1 MERKLPM
8 TLNDQ
13 LYSRLVNL
21 YQGLDDEKIHQL
33 NARLILLLSE
43 EISDPLVIKKIIDQI
58 ETENKSSSNQLSP
71 EWLLKGQNSAQSRYQ
86 WNDLLK

>member
-1 MERKLPM
+1 M

-43 EISDPLVIKKIIDQI
+43 EISDSLVIKKIIDQL
-58 ETENKSSSNQLSP
+58 ETENKRFSN
-71 EWLLKGQNSAQSRYQ
+71 
-86 WNDLLK
+86 

>member
-1 MERKLPM
+1 M

-43 EISDPLVIKKIIDQI
+43 EISDSLVMKKIIDQL
-58 ETENKSSSNQLSP
+58 ETENKSSS
-71 EWLLKGQNSAQSRYQ
+71 
-86 WNDLLK
+86 D

>member
-1 MERKLPM
+1 M

-21 YQGLDDEKIHQL
+21 YQGLDDEQIHQL

-43 EISDPLVIKKIIDQI
+43 EISDSLVIKKIIDQI
-58 ETENKSSSNQLSP
+58 ETENKSSSNSLSP
-71 EWLLKGQNSAQSRYQ
+71 E
-86 WNDLLK
+86 

>member
-1 MERKLPM
+1 M

-58 ETENKSSSNQLSP
+58 ETENKSSSNSLFP
-71 EWLLKGQNSAQSRYQ
+71 EWLLKG
-86 WNDLLK
+86 

>member
-1 MERKLPM
+1 M

-33 NARLILLLSE
+33 NARIILLLSA
-43 EISDPLVIKKIIDQI
+43 EISDSLVIKKIIDQL
-58 ETENKSSSNQLSP
+58 ETENKSSSN
-71 EWLLKGQNSAQSRYQ
+71 
-86 WNDLLK
+86 

>member
-1 MERKLPM
+1 M

-21 YQGLDDEKIHQL
+21 YQGLDDEKINQL

-43 EISDPLVIKKIIDQI
+43 EISDPLVIKKIIYQI
-58 ETENKSSSNQLSP
+58 ETEHKIPSNSLSL
-71 EWLLKGQNSAQSRYQ
+71 E
-86 WNDLLK
+86 

>member
-1 MERKLPM
+1 M

-58 ETENKSSSNQLSP
+58 ETERKIPSNSLSL
-71 EWLLKGQNSAQSRYQ
+71 E
-86 WNDLLK
+86 

>member
-1 MERKLPM
+1 M

-43 EISDPLVIKKIIDQI
+43 EISDSLVIKKIIDQL
-58 ETENKSSSNQLSP
+58 ETENKSSSS
-71 EWLLKGQNSAQSRYQ
+71 
-86 WNDLLK
+86 

>member
-1 MERKLPM
+1 MS
-8 TLNDQ
+8 LNDQ

-43 EISDPLVIKKIIDQI
+43 EISDSLVIKKIIDQI
-58 ETENKSSSNQLSP
+58 ETENKSASNSLSP
-71 EWLLKGQNSAQSRYQ
+71 E
-86 WNDLLK
+86 

>member
-1 MERKLPM
+1 M

-43 EISDPLVIKKIIDQI
+43 EISDSLVIKKIIDQI
-58 ETENKSSSNQLSP
+58 ETENKSPSTSLSP
-71 EWLLKGQNSAQSRYQ
+71 EWLLKG
-86 WNDLLK
+86 

>member
-1 MERKLPM
+1 M

-21 YQGLDDEKIHQL
+21 YQGLDDEQIHQL

-43 EISDPLVIKKIIDQI
+43 KISDPLVIKKIIDQI
-58 ETENKSSSNQLSP
+58 ETENKSPRKSLSP
-71 EWLLKGQNSAQSRYQ
+71 E
-86 WNDLLK
+86 

>member
-1 MERKLPM
+1 M

-21 YQGLDDEKIHQL
+21 YQGLDDEQIHQL

-43 EISDPLVIKKIIDQI
+43 EISDSLVIKKIIDQL
-58 ETENKSSSNQLSP
+58 ETENKSSSNSLSP
-71 EWLLKGQNSAQSRYQ
+71 EWPLKG
-86 WNDLLK
+86 

>member
-43 EISDPLVIKKIIDQI
+43 EISDSLVIKKIIDQL
-58 ETENKSSSNQLSP
+58 ETENKSSSN
-71 EWLLKGQNSAQSRYQ
+71 
-86 WNDLLK
+86 

>member
-1 MERKLPM
+1 M

-43 EISDPLVIKKIIDQI
+43 EISDSLVLKKIIDQL
-58 ETENKSSSNQLSP
+58 ETENKRSN
-71 EWLLKGQNSAQSRYQ
+71 N
-86 WNDLLK
+86 

>member
-1 MERKLPM
+1 MKEILPM

-58 ETENKSSSNQLSP
+58 ETENIPPSNSLSL
-71 EWLLKGQNSAQSRYQ
+71 E
-86 WNDLLK
+86 

>member
-1 MERKLPM
+1 M

-43 EISDPLVIKKIIDQI
+43 EISDSLVIKKIIDQI
-58 ETENKSSSNQLSP
+58 ETENKRSSN
-71 EWLLKGQNSAQSRYQ
+71 
-86 WNDLLK
+86 

>member
-1 MERKLPM
+1 M

-43 EISDPLVIKKIIDQI
+43 KISDPLVIKKIIDQI
-58 ETENKSSSNQLSP
+58 ETENKSPSNSLSL
-71 EWLLKGQNSAQSRYQ
+71 E
-86 WNDLLK
+86 

>member
-1 MERKLPM
+1 M

-21 YQGLDDEKIHQL
+21 YQGLDDQHIHQL

-43 EISDPLVIKKIIDQI
+43 EISDSIVIKKIIDQI
-58 ETENKSSSNQLSP
+58 ETENKSSGNLLTP
-71 EWLLKGQNSAQSRYQ
+71 E
-86 WNDLLK
+86 

>member
-1 MERKLPM
+1 M

-43 EISDPLVIKKIIDQI
+43 EISDSLVLKKIIDQI
-58 ETENKSSSNQLSP
+58 ETDNKSAINSPSP
-71 EWLLKGQNSAQSRYQ
+71 E
-86 WNDLLK
+86 

>member
-1 MERKLPM
+1 M

-43 EISDPLVIKKIIDQI
+43 EISDSLVIKKIIDQI
-58 ETENKSSSNQLSP
+58 ETENKSPINSLSP
-71 EWLLKGQNSAQSRYQ
+71 EWLLKG
-86 WNDLLK
+86 

>member
-21 YQGLDDEKIHQL
+21 YQGLDDEQIHQL
-33 NARLILLLSE
+33 NARLILLLSGE
-43 EISDPLVIKKIIDQI
+43 VSDSLVIKKIIDQV
-58 ETENKSSSNQLSP
+58 ETENKSPTNKLSP
-71 EWLLKGQNSAQSRYQ
+71 
-86 WNDLLK
+86 D

>member
-1 MERKLPM
+1 M

-21 YQGLDDEKIHQL
+21 YQRLDDQQIHQL

-43 EISDPLVIKKIIDQI
+43 EISDSLVMKKIIDQI
-58 ETENKSSSNQLSP
+58 ETENKSSSNTVST
-71 EWLLKGQNSAQSRYQ
+71 E
-86 WNDLLK
+86 